1 MTTRR
6 GFIHVCLRALA
17 VLAFLGVPKPVLA
30 KIKKRI
36 LPPNTELRSLTGEN
50 PEYLDAAQMPVTPLE
65 RFDTMGETD
74 REVDLAKWRLRVTGK
89 VTQELSLTYEELTAL
104 PKAEKKVL
112 LICPGVFAYVGQYE
126 GVSIIDILSRAGA
139 APDAGMVHVLGPRG
153 ERGTNKFY
161 PMEDLRA
168 GRVILAHRVNGITLP
183 QKHGFPLRIVADGYY
198 GHDWV
203 KYVTEIRVLEQ
214 KAKK

>member
-6 GFIHVCLRALA
+6 GFINFCLRTLA
-17 VLAFLGVPKPVLA
+17 VLAALGVPETVLA

-36 LPPNTELRSLTGEN
+36 LPPDTDLRALTGEN

-74 REVDLAKWRLRVTGK
+74 HEIDIATWRLRVTGK
-89 VTQELSLTYEELTAL
+89 VSEELNLTYQELTAL
-104 PKAEKKVL
+104 PKVEKKVL
-112 LICPGVFAYVGQYE
+112 LICPGVFAYVGQYT
-126 GVSIIDILSRAGA
+126 GVSITGILEKAGA
-139 APDAGMVHVLGPRG
+139 DPEAGMVHVLGPRG

-161 PMEDLRA
+161 PMEDLKA
-168 GRVILAHRVNGITLP
+168 GRVILAHRVNGATLP
-183 QKHGFPLRIVADGYY
+183 QKHGYPLRIVADGYY